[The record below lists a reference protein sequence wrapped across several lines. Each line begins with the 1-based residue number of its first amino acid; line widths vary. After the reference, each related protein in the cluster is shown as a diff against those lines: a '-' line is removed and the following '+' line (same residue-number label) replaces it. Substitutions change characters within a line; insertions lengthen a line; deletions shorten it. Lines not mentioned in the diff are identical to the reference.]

1 MCYFSILDM
10 GERRVP
16 PENKDEAVQKPKR
29 PIFQSL
35 IRGPGVLNFHLFC
48 PRLYLGIEQKCC
60 LLGER
65 PYSCPVEGCGRTFTE
80 HSSLRKHKLIHT
92 GEKPYVCEIC
102 GKTFSQS
109 GSRNAHQKRHTDTSK
124 DKKRKTPSKSLPASV
139 IVQGD
144 DQVEHQG
151 DILPQIENIDETG
164 RVCDTVRV
172 FELYFL

>member
-1 MCYFSILDM
+1 M
-10 GERRVP
+10 
-16 PENKDEAVQKPKR
+16 
-29 PIFQSL
+29 
-35 IRGPGVLNFHLFC
+35 
-48 PRLYLGIEQKCC
+48 
-60 LLGER
+60 
-65 PYSCPVEGCGRTFTE
+65 EGCGRTFTE

-139 IVQGD
+139 IVQGE

-172 FELYFL
+172 FELYFLQWYPLYSRTSLYRHVSNTDASLLRTVSSLPTKFSYVFFLNNRYNLDSL

>member
-1 MCYFSILDM
+1 MY
-10 GERRVP
+10 
-16 PENKDEAVQKPKR
+16 
-29 PIFQSL
+29 
-35 IRGPGVLNFHLFC
+35 
-48 PRLYLGIEQKCC
+48 

-109 GSRNAHQKRHTDTSK
+109 GSRNAHQKRNTDVNK
-124 DKKRKTPSKSLPASV
+124 DKRNKKAPSKSLPTSV

-144 DQVEHQG
+144 ERAHQG
-151 DILPQIENIDETG
+151 EMLPHIENIDETG
-164 RVCDTVRV
+164 TVESNSDRCHSRTANMLSSLKYLTLFCFNSTKPHPV
-172 FELYFL
+172 HSLHSLLPH

>member
-1 MCYFSILDM
+1 M
-10 GERRVP
+10 
-16 PENKDEAVQKPKR
+16 
-29 PIFQSL
+29 
-35 IRGPGVLNFHLFC
+35 
-48 PRLYLGIEQKCC
+48 
-60 LLGER
+60 
-65 PYSCPVEGCGRTFTE
+65 EGCGRTFTE

-164 RVCDTVRV
+164 RLCDTVRV

>member
-1 MCYFSILDM
+1 MTKINNS
-10 GERRVP
+10 
-16 PENKDEAVQKPKR
+16 KPLSLL
-29 PIFQSL
+29 IF
-35 IRGPGVLNFHLFC
+35 GH
-48 PRLYLGIEQKCC
+48 

-109 GSRNAHQKRHTDTSK
+109 GSRNAHQKRHTDINK
-124 DKKRKTPSKSLPASV
+124 DKRSKKAPSKSLPTSV

-144 DQVEHQG
+144 NRVNQG
-151 DILPQIENIDETG
+151 EMLPHIENMDETG
-164 RVCDTVRV
+164 SV
-172 FELYFL
+172 